1 MCGLNAHRTG
11 VADGHGLCDI
21 LGISRGQTSFLGEL
35 PFILKWAVQYLE
47 YLEWVLLVAGE
58 PLLDREGVNTGFS
71 QPETPPGTSRG
82 KRERGGERE
91 GGEIERGERQREVE
105 RDREI
110 EIARD
115 R

>member
-1 MCGLNAHRTG
+1 MDSKRIGLELPM
-11 VADGHGLCDI
+11 DMDCDI
-21 LGISRGQTSFLGEL
+21 LGISRGQTSFPGEL
-35 PFILKWAVQYLE
+35 PFILKWAVQFLG

-58 PLLDREGVNTGFS
+58 PLLDREVVNTGCS
-71 QPETPPGTSRG
+71 QPERPPGTSRED
-82 KRERGGERE
+82 RERQKGG
-91 GGEIERGERQREVE
+91 RQREVE